1 MSAPSRADSA
11 TSGQKEA
18 SAVAAAAAAAAT
30 DPSPPA
36 MSELEAA
43 LAAYSAAN
51 PVDGRKLAAHIAKL
65 QQKFE
70 TTKRKAS
77 ELEEHARV
85 DKDVLR
91 NQLQQLITHLSP
103 EVTKQYCIDD
113 AKIDEQ
119 ILSDK
124 NGIAHNAVHRV
135 IAACNATFMAAPTSR
150 LAEVLPPAQEE
161 PAKRQ
166 KTETAPEPAAERAMA
181 VDDAVDDT
189 DAGLLRR
196 ALAAVYD

>member
-1 MSAPSRADSA
+1 M
-11 TSGQKEA
+11 
-18 SAVAAAAAAAAT
+18 AAAAAT
-30 DPSPPA
+30 AADKPTTET

-51 PVDGRKLAAHIAKL
+51 PVDGRKLAAHIAGL
-65 QQKFE
+65 QRQFE
-70 TTKRKAS
+70 STKRKAT

-91 NQLQQLITHLSP
+91 NQLQQLIKHLSP

-135 IAACNATFMAAPTSR
+135 IAACNATFMSAPTSQ
-150 LAEVLPPAQEE
+150 AAPVAAASAPVAEE

-166 KTETAPEPAAERAMA
+166 KTEHVEPAPTSSIDDS
-181 VDDAVDDT
+181 DDA
-189 DAGLLRR
+189 ALLKR
-196 ALAAVYD
+196 ALSAMYE